1 MKGLELVELMVAF
14 QRRIMKRLGHHLAGE
29 GLSTSE
35 GFVLWR
41 LHKHGARRVSEIAA
55 SSGLPPSTLTS
66 LLDRLVEGGWVARE
80 PDPDD
85 RRAIIMQPTPKLEE
99 FARTSLRSVG
109 KDLENSFRSLPSGLV
124 DRLIADLGLVIGCF
138 EEEESQRK

>member
-1 MKGLELVELMVAF
+1 MKGLELVELIFAF
-14 QRRIMKRLGHHLAGE
+14 QRRVMRRLTHHLAGE

-35 GFVLWR
+35 GIVLWR
-41 LHKHGARRVSEIAA
+41 LHKHGARRVSDIAS
-55 SSGLPPSTLTS
+55 SSGLPPSTLTG

-99 FARTSLRSVG
+99 FARTSLRSVA
-109 KDLENSFRSLPSGLV
+109 KDLEHSFRSLPSGLV
-124 DRLIADLGLVIGCF
+124 ERLIVDLGLVIGCL
-138 EEEESQRK
+138 EEEENQRK